1 MIFKDIHCGFYTAKQ
16 PLQYACTHDEVA
28 RVSEACGIVKRAI
41 FNREPDFDTNLA
53 TRAFAAAS
61 GGAETPVYRLLPPVF
76 PENSFTR
83 EQMETAIRQEGA
95 LFRVMPKSHS
105 VPFTPWVYDWCLDLL
120 TETRTPLLVTM
131 SEIDLRD
138 AAEVKRAFPEL
149 RLVLTNTSQNRN
161 REYVSFAKYFPHV
174 YMETSC
180 TVEYQGLEN
189 MSRILGAEHFL
200 FGTNM
205 PLKEPYD
212 KIQQVLFCGLSQEEK
227 ELIAHG
233 NYERLVER
241 REP

>member
-1 MIFKDIHCGFYTAKQ
+1 VIFKDIHSGFYLTKQ

-41 FNREPDFDTNLA
+41 FNREPDFDANDA

-61 GGAETPVYRLLPPVF
+61 GGAEIPVYQLLPPIF
-76 PENSFTR
+76 PANSFTR
-83 EQMETAIRQEGA
+83 QQMEDAIRQEGA
-95 LFRVMPKSHS
+95 LFRILPKSHN
-105 VPFTPWVYDWCLDLL
+105 VPFAPWVYDWCLELL
-120 TETRTPLLVTM
+120 SETRTPLLVSM
-131 SEIDLRD
+131 GELDMRD
-138 AAEVKRAFPEL
+138 AAEVKRAFPAL
-149 RLVLTNTSQNRN
+149 RLVLTNTSQSRN
-161 REYVSFAKYFPHV
+161 REYMSFAKYFPHV

-180 TVEYQGLEN
+180 TIEYQGLES
-189 MSRILGAEHFL
+189 MTAIVGADRFL

-212 KIQQVLFCGLSQEEK
+212 KIHQVLFCGLSQEEK

-233 NYERLVER
+233 NFERLVER